1 MVQKIKAGARIK
13 IKVKAKRKKIS
24 KRHPRLKIKLFEQPY
39 SFIIGII
46 FLVILTVLLLSILI
60 YTHLTFAANFADNIL
75 RPTIGNQATIS
86 IEAFFFRIEDKTNQ
100 IKYFFVKQNPDV
112 LSLNPSKTLKK
123 ITNEDNRFLLNKP
136 TLLRGLPVLPEEGI
150 WKVINTASSDA
161 TMAEIFFRPDQ
172 QRPYAIAYLVK
183 MNMRRLILSAVA
195 GTVEPGEYLNPGPGK
210 IPNAAMESNTL
221 VAAFNGGF
229 QKKDGEYGMIVG
241 NKTYLP
247 LQKNLATLVISK
259 ESKLKIINYIGQALG
274 KDVSSIRQNGP
285 ILLQNG
291 RDVSLS
297 NAWNMQ
303 NWGLT
308 TTNTMYTWRSGI
320 GITKDGDLIYAA
332 GPSLV
337 PETLAAALKAAG
349 AVDAMQLDIN
359 PVWVRFVLFNALG
372 KGEYKYYPLTKDM
385 VNGGK
390 QYLSGYQKD
399 FFYLLEK

>member
-1 MVQKIKAGARIK
+1 
-13 IKVKAKRKKIS
+13 
-24 KRHPRLKIKLFEQPY
+24 
-39 SFIIGII
+39 
-46 FLVILTVLLLSILI
+46 
-60 YTHLTFAANFADNIL
+60 
-75 RPTIGNQATIS
+75 
-86 IEAFFFRIEDKTNQ
+86 
-100 IKYFFVKQNPDV
+100 
-112 LSLNPSKTLKK
+112 
-123 ITNEDNRFLLNKP
+123 LLNKL
-136 TLLRGLPVLPEEGI
+136 TLLPGLPVLPGEGI

-161 TMAEIFFRPDQ
+161 TMAETFFRPDQ
-172 QRPYAIAYLVK
+172 QRPYAVAYLVK
-183 MNMRRLILSAVA
+183 MNMRRLTLSAVA

-210 IPNAAMESNTL
+210 IPNVISESNTL

-247 LQKNLATLVISK
+247 LRKNLATLVISK
-259 ESKLKIINYIGQALG
+259 ESKLKIINYTGQALG

-285 ILLQNG
+285 ILLQDS

-320 GITKDGDLIYAA
+320 GITRDGDLIYAA

-372 KGEYKYYPLTKDM
+372 KGKYKYYPLAKDM
-385 VNGGK
+385 VNGGS

>member
-1 MVQKIKAGARIK
+1 MVKKAKIKSKTKARMQNKKLVKKNLPIK
-13 IKVKAKRKKIS
+13 SI
-24 KRHPRLKIKLFEQPY
+24 LF
-39 SFIIGII
+39 IGGII
-46 FLVILTVLLLSILI
+46 LAVLITVLLFSIFI
-60 YTHLTFAANFADNIL
+60 YAHLTFAANFADNIL
-75 RPTIGNQATIS
+75 RPTIGNKATIY

-100 IKYFFVKQNPDV
+100 VKYYFVKQNPDA
-112 LSLNPSKTLKK
+112 LSVNPEKAKK
-123 ITNEDNRFLLNKP
+123 KSSDNKFLLNKVIP
-136 TLLRGLPVLPEEGI
+136 LVGLPNLAGEGV
-150 WKVINTASSDA
+150 WKIINTASSDA
-161 TMAEIFFRPDQ
+161 VMAETFFRPDQ

-183 MNMRRLILSAVA
+183 MNMQKLILSEVA

-210 IPNAAMESNTL
+210 IPNSVQKSNQL

-241 NKTYLP
+241 AKTYLP

-259 ESKLKIINYIGQALG
+259 NTKLKIINYVGQVLG
-274 KDVSSIRQNGP
+274 KDVVAVRQNGP

-291 RDVSLS
+291 NDVSLS
-297 NAWNMQ
+297 KAWNMQ

-308 TTNTMYTWRSGI
+308 TTNTMYTWRSGV
-320 GITKDGDLIYAA
+320 GVTKDGDLIYAA

-359 PVWVRFVLFNALG
+359 PVWVRFILFNVLG
-372 KGEYKYYPLTKDM
+372 EGKYNYYSLTKDM
-385 VNGGK
+385 VNGGA

-399 FFYLLEK
+399 FFYLVEK